1 MPISLPVH
9 SSLQNS
15 GSTGATERI
24 NYDPPT
30 GYLPAPALAHLFTLA
45 PALRG
50 KLHFP
55 FECLPLLMLCSAVIN
70 LLNKGPICLTQK
82 MKLRFPR
89 PVIKM
94 NITHGEKKTALT
106 EEKQRKL
113 LLRDEPAP
121 PPPLPLLPGLRLLSH
136 LYFYPYF
143 FSSAHL

>member
-1 MPISLPVH
+1 MVVSALRINKNPIFK
-9 SSLQNS
+9 
-15 GSTGATERI
+15 TERI

-30 GYLPAPALAHLFTLA
+30 GYLLAPALAHLFTLA

-94 NITHGEKKTALT
+94 NITHEEKKNSFNRGKT
-106 EEKQRKL
+106 EKTLVER
-113 LLRDEPAP
+113 
-121 PPPLPLLPGLRLLSH
+121 
-136 LYFYPYF
+136 
-143 FSSAHL
+143 